1 MITTTMRSGRK
12 RRRFPGTSSMGKLLA
27 LGARH
32 HRTHVSSH
40 YGSILLPR
48 HGRKRSRAGSI
59 PSTRRA
65 PSPGWPPITRRQPSI
80 RGPRCRF
87 RRPQF
92 SVRRELLFEN
102 AVDVLPLRSNVN
114 ARAHAHVWLMER
126 FHFQPRQL
134 RRTSGR
140 SRSEKERDHET
151 YLRNHICGRVHRRL
165 HAGVC
170 GGCSRRRRNCARRR
184 HDPWTV
190 SWSASDDG
198 AQSAGP
204 DSGSASGS
212 RAATGHQWATES
224 INRAPTDGLAAAVG
238 WIKTYPACR

>member
-1 MITTTMRSGRK
+1 MVLELSRHLERVTGAGGASPPYSRVQSLWLNPSSPPRPQAVA
-12 RRRFPGTSSMGKLLA
+12 RRLNPQHSTSAKSRL
-27 LGARH
+27 
-32 HRTHVSSH
+32 VSDH
-40 YGSILLPR
+40 AAAA
-48 HGRKRSRAGSI
+48 KRSD
-59 PSTRRA
+59 
-65 PSPGWPPITRRQPSI
+65 PGAVFAVRNFPPAENCCSRM
-80 RGPRCRF
+80 
-87 RRPQF
+87 
-92 SVRRELLFEN
+92 LLMCCHCGQMRM
-102 AVDVLPLRSNVN
+102 P
-114 ARAHAHVWLMER
+114 RAHAHVWLMKR

-134 RRTSGR
+134 RRTGGR

-238 WIKTYPACR
+238 